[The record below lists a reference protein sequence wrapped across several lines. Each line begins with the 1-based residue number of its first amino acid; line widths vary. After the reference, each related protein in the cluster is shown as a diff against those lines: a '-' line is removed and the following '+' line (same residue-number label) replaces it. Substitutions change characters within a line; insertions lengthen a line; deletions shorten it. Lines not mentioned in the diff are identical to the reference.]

1 MKRGS
6 RIALPFGLGL
16 ALVVLGAPGT
26 AEAQSVARFASSDD
40 HVTFSRDI
48 VPILQRSCQTCHR
61 EGGVA
66 PMPLQTYQQVRRY
79 ARRIKEKTQIRD
91 RAGAM
96 PPWYVE
102 KDIGIQN
109 FKYDPSLSDEELAA
123 IASWVDNGS
132 PEGDPADLP
141 EPLDFANADEVWVA
155 GEPDLVVETEEIFME
170 AGAPDWWGEIESVLI
185 PLEEDRYVKSIE
197 IREVNDIDATD
208 TGRETVGQRYIF
220 HHLAFSTQVL
230 GAGVDATLLRFAGEG
245 VTFWPVHEVGRN
257 PDVFDPEG
265 GRLLRAGSSI
275 VGNSVHLH
283 SSGRDT
289 RARLVFGFRFH
300 PKGYEPKYPPAPVIL
315 GNGVDID
322 IEGQQT
328 GQELHAYE
336 VLEAHTKFI
345 TFEPHLHAP
354 GERMCMEA
362 IWGFNVETLSCV
374 GYDHNWVRGYAY
386 EDGYQPLLPKG
397 TVIHIIGYMNN
408 TDENT
413 NVPDARNWAGAGN
426 RSVANMFIDLGMR
439 VIMTDEQFLEEM
451 AGRRERFSLTKNDHV
466 IGCPL
471 CLAPLPVP
479 SPGTEAVAGS
489 DNP

>member
-1 MKRGS
+1 MKRRS
-6 RIALPFGLGL
+6 RVALRFGVGL
-16 ALVVLGAPGT
+16 AVVAFSFGASD
-26 AEAQSVARFASSDD
+26 AAVAQSASSDVE
-40 HVTFSRDI
+40 VTFSRDI
-48 VPILQRSCQTCHR
+48 APILQRSCQTCHR
-61 EGGVA
+61 AGGVA
-66 PMPLQTYQQVRRY
+66 PMPLQTYQQARRY

-91 RAGAM
+91 RMGAM

-109 FKYDPSLSDEELAA
+109 FKYDPSLSDQELTA
-123 IASWVDNGS
+123 IATWVDNGS

-141 EPLDFANADEVWVA
+141 PPLDFANADEVWVA
-155 GEPDLVVETEEIFME
+155 GEPDLIVESEEIFMA
-170 AGAPDWWGEIESVLI
+170 AGAPDWWGEIESVKI

-197 IREVNDIDATD
+197 IREVNDIDVTD
-208 TGRETVGQRYIF
+208 TGRETVGGRYIF
-220 HHLAFSTQVL
+220 HHLAFSTQIL
-230 GAGVDATLLRFAGEG
+230 QADVDPTLLRFFDAQA
-245 VTFWPVHEVGRN
+245 TFWPVHEVGRN
-257 PDVFDPEG
+257 PDVFDPEA

-275 VGNSVHLH
+275 VSNSVHLH

-289 RARLVFGFRFH
+289 RGKLVFGFRFH
-300 PKGYEPKYPPAPVIL
+300 PRDYEPKYPQAPVAL

-322 IEGQQT
+322 IEGLET

-336 VLEAHTKFI
+336 VLEQHTKFI

-354 GERMCMEA
+354 GERMCIEA
-362 IWGFNVETLSCV
+362 IWGFNVETLNCV

-397 TVIHIIGYMNN
+397 TVLHIIGYMNN
-408 TDENT
+408 TEENA

-426 RSVANMFIDLGMR
+426 RSVANMFIDLGIR
-439 VIMTDEQFLEEM
+439 VTMTDEQFLEEM
-451 AGRRERFSLTKNDHV
+451 ANRRDQFSLTKNDHV

-471 CLAPLPVP
+471 CLAPLAVP
-479 SPGTEAVAGS
+479 SPEADATAGAGS